1 VLFRRI
7 AVRNFRKLVSPA
19 VIDGLGRGV
28 TIIAGDN
35 EEGKSTLLL
44 AIRTGLFERHN
55 LGGKAVEAMQPF
67 GSAVRPEI
75 RLDFEIDGERYSIT
89 KGFAH
94 RSSALLTTPNGRFEG
109 PAAEERLAEL
119 LTFRVPQRGES
130 RLDDRGILGLF
141 WLEQGRVLEGLG
153 FGEIGRS
160 TLRSSLEKEVGD
172 VLGGTRGYKLLES
185 AKGKRD
191 ALLTATGRPR
201 ADLAAAID
209 EAERAEQQF
218 AELEAERR
226 AYDQEIDDLAR
237 ARRELA
243 RIDTD
248 RVIEEAREALATSE
262 ERVKSIEQ
270 LRQQDNAA
278 AQAVALAE
286 AQAENARDR
295 CLQREALIDTLSDRE
310 EAFKA
315 AQGTGIELEKVTEN
329 LLSQL
334 NAARGTLAIAIEAK
348 RAVEERVVLS
358 QSWARAKALD
368 EEIAELDRRLTE
380 VEKLVGERTA
390 ARDRLVGIKIDKP
403 AFERIQRLES
413 KMREAQAA
421 LGAVATRVRFSPSGA
436 QEVRKNDEE
445 IRVGESIDVT
455 EPAGFTLEGFG
466 GVDIDP
472 GASEL
477 AGRRLRFAEA
487 KDGLSKALVAAGVK
501 DLAHAR
507 DNLEERTEAE
517 TVTRE
522 VSRLIAVYA
531 PEGVGALQEARKE
544 RSAERLRLDQE
555 GDLLSAMDTDDLG
568 SELRLSEVARA
579 EEDAARNASETA
591 EKGHQEHTTRVAV
604 ARQATEAAENAVTE
618 AKSALETA
626 RAEASD
632 ADVRARSETTQRTVT
647 DKKLSKRETENLL
660 VAANPE
666 EIELRRNR
674 AAATLHSVEVEQRRL
689 RDEVIGL
696 EGRLAALGKNGI
708 GELLEGAREQAAQVR
723 SRRDRLEA
731 EARAWDLLVQ
741 TLSSAERDAKEAF
754 LEPVLRTVEPFLR
767 LLFPGARLGLDQETL
782 EITGVTRDGREEPY
796 TALSIGT
803 REQLCILV
811 RLAFAV
817 YLREKGYP
825 AAVILDDALVYA
837 DDERFERMQLALRK
851 AAETVQILILTCR
864 PRDWRQF
871 GAPIRRLAAA
881 TTAELEPA

>member
-1 VLFRRI
+1 MLFRRI